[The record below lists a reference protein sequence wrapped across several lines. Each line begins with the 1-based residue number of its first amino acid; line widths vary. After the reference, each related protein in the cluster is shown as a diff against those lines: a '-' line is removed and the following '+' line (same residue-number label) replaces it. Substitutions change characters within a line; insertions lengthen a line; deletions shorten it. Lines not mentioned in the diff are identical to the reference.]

1 MNENLKKHIKLQVP
15 SYGQE
20 EIDSVNELLNSTNLV
35 MGKKTIE
42 FEKEWSSWLNVV
54 DSTMVNSG
62 SSANL
67 LMIQL
72 LISKRGQYKLS
83 LGDEILVPAV
93 TWSTTLF
100 PIIQLGL
107 KPVLVD
113 VNSETFNISV
123 DSCKKALSSRTRGI
137 FLVHLLGNPA
147 NMDEIMSFC
156 HDHNLLLLEDC
167 CESHGAKWSNNKVG
181 TFGLA
186 SSFSYMFAHHMSTI
200 EGGMVSTN
208 NPLNHSII
216 KASRAHG
223 WIREIND
230 DEKDKIMAENKF
242 YDKSFLFWDIGF
254 NVRPTEINAAFGLC
268 QLAKLDNF
276 IKIRNKNF
284 EYYIKYTGEL
294 KNKIQVQ
301 MVESEEKSFRSSF
314 AFGLFIRDYD
324 RYSKTELIKYLI
336 ENGIESRSLVAG
348 NLARHPFYSLYCE
361 SPRVDLINSDKIH
374 YGGIY
379 LPNHQGLTKSDIKYV
394 SKHLVSFF
402 K

>member
-1 MNENLKKHIKLQVP
+1 MNENLKKQIKLQVP

-42 FEKEWSSWLNVV
+42 FEKEWSSWLNVF

-83 LGDEILVPAV
+83 RGDEILVPAV

-113 VNSETFNISV
+113 VSGETFNISV
-123 DSCKKALSSRTRGI
+123 DSCKKALSNRTKGI

-156 HDHNLLLLEDC
+156 IDNNLLLLEDC
-167 CESHGAKWSNNKVG
+167 CESHGAKWSDSKVG

-208 NPLNHSII
+208 DPLNHSII

-276 IKIRNKNF
+276 IEIRNKNF
-284 EYYIKYTGEL
+284 KHYKKYTEEL

-301 MVESEEKSFRSSF
+301 MLESKEKSFRSSF
-314 AFGLFIRDYD
+314 AFGLFIKDSS
-324 RYSKTELIKYLI
+324 RYSKTELIKYLF

-348 NLARHPFYSLYCE
+348 NLARHPFYSLYCDR
-361 SPRVDLINSDKIH
+361 PRVDLSNSDKIH
-374 YGGIY
+374 FGGIY
-379 LPNHQGLTKSDIKYV
+379 LPNHQGLTEEDIKYV
-394 SKHLVSFF
+394 SIKLKSFF